1 MLCRRGYRLCGW
13 LLFLACSL
21 GSTALA
27 QTGGKRVV
35 TDSLGRKVALPA
47 RIDRILSLQPEI
59 TRIIVALGA
68 GPRLVGVDY
77 FVRQYDHL
85 LPIAFPEIAKL
96 PTASNTPEDMNFE
109 AVMRLAPDV
118 IFASPTELRMVD
130 ALQGKIGKPLV
141 ALASMGSIGKLL
153 DEIDLVG
160 RIVGRE
166 QRAAELIGF
175 FNAKVDPIRRLVAVT
190 PRDRRPRIYLS
201 FWATLT
207 RTPVEYDPVSLA
219 GGINCAEGLLPSY
232 VGSTATVVQVEQIL
246 KWNPEI
252 ILLQGNYL
260 PGERSVTVQDVL
272 QDRRLSSL
280 PAVRARR
287 VHYTFGFWYW
297 WDPAEVLVE
306 TMYLAHLFYPVKF
319 GTFDLEKDGNDVYRK
334 FYGVQE
340 GFSSLCRMLNCREW
354 K

>member
-1 MLCRRGYRLCGW
+1 MLFNRGSPICPWML
-13 LLFLACSL
+13 LLFLSHGGA
-21 GSTALA
+21 AVA
-27 QTGGKRVV
+27 QSSGKREMA
-35 TDSLGRKVALPA
+35 DSLGRKIALPA
-47 RIDRILSLQPEI
+47 RVDRILSLQPEV

-68 GPRLVGVDY
+68 GPKLVGVDY
-77 FVRQYDHL
+77 FIRQYDHL

-96 PTASNTPEDMNFE
+96 PAASNTPEDMNFE

-130 ALQGKIGKPLV
+130 ALAGKIGKPLV
-141 ALASMGSIGKLL
+141 ALASMGSIEKLL
-153 DEIDLVG
+153 QEIDLVG

-175 FNAKVDPIRRLVAVT
+175 FNSKVDPIRRFVAAT
-190 PRDRRPRIYLS
+190 PRDRRPRVYLS

-207 RTPVEYDPVSLA
+207 RTPVKYEPVSVA

-232 VGSTATVVQVEQIL
+232 VGSIATVVQVEQIL
-246 KWNPEI
+246 QWAPEI

-260 PGERSVTVQDVL
+260 PSERSVTVQNVL
-272 QDRRLSSL
+272 EDRRLGSL
-280 PAVRARR
+280 PAVRGKRI
-287 VHYTFGFWYW
+287 HYTFGFWYW

-306 TMYLAHLFYPVKF
+306 TMYLANLFHPSQF
-319 GTFDLEKDGNDVYRK
+319 GTFDLEKDGNDVYQK
-334 FYGVQE
+334 FYGVRD
-340 GFSSLCRMLNCREW
+340 GFSSLCRVLNCREW